1 MLRHPRQPAA
11 LNWPLPSFDLREAAK
26 ALAARV
32 PLHLAES
39 AANYAVLRERP
50 DLLPADYV
58 IRDRAAYF
66 ARVLELAGGADAPLT
81 FLEFG
86 VYRGDSLRQWA
97 ALNRH
102 PASLFLGFDSFTGLP
117 ARWRNR
123 AAGHFD
129 CGGRPPEIA
138 DARVRCVPGWFN
150 RTLPDALATLPTAP
164 GRQVLVH
171 IDADLHASAL
181 YCLTTLG
188 TALGGFLVMFD
199 EYGAGEAR
207 ALRDVLDAWGG
218 SFVPVLG
225 LKRRT
230 WSALPT
236 RVCGQFTFGAAA

>member
-1 MLRHPRQPAA
+1 MPLSLGA
-11 LNWPLPSFDLREAAK
+11 LDLREVAKSVAACI
-26 ALAARV
+26 
-32 PLHLAES
+32 PGQLAES
-39 AANYAVLRERP
+39 AANYAVLRARP
-50 DLLPADYV
+50 ELLPPDYV

-66 ARVLELAGGADAPLT
+66 ARVCELAGGGDAPLT

-123 AAGHFD
+123 QAGHFD
-129 CGGRPPEIA
+129 CGGRPPEIP
-138 DARVRCVPGWFN
+138 DPRVRCVPGWFN
-150 RTLPDALATLPTAP
+150 ATLPAALATLPAGP
-164 GRQVLVH
+164 EHRVLVH

-181 YCLTTLG
+181 YCLVTLG

-225 LKRRT
+225 LKRRA

-236 RVCGQFTFGAAA
+236 RVCGQFTFGSAPAR